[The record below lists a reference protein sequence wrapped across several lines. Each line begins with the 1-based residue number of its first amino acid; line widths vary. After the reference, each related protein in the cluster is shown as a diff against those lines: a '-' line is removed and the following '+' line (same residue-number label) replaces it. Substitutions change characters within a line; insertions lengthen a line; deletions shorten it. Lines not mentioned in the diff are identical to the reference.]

1 MVQQGIK
8 KGAIKKGAEGSHEA
22 SAASILGVVD
32 LKLAELLVLELSTLS
47 LNALVG
53 AFLAL
58 LI

>member
-8 KGAIKKGAEGSHEA
+8 EGAIKKGAEGLHET